1 MGVFDNIKNIF
12 TSKKVETK
20 QVSSNYAMVSNV
32 GVAGQKYSYEDLVK
46 EGYENNAIAFRCINE
61 ISQGA
66 AGVRLKLF
74 RGKLNVDDHPLLDL
88 LARPSPTKGYVE
100 LFESLYSFLLLSGN
114 SYLIGTGVEGSE
126 PKELY
131 CLRPDRVKIIPGQT
145 NLPEAYHY
153 SINGKTIS
161 QYEVKQETGASP
173 VKHFK
178 LFHPKSDY
186 LGLSPLVAAA
196 SNIDSHNLTNRH
208 NVSLLQ
214 NGARPSGAVVFK
226 PKDETGATV
235 QLSDTQRAQILAD
248 MESRFSGTGNAG
260 RPMLLEGDFAFQQ
273 MGMSPKDMDFS
284 VLKKMSAI
292 DIALCFGVPAQ
303 LVGIPDAQTY
313 NNMPEARLA
322 LYEETIIPILRR
334 IQSDLNEWL
343 TPQFGDD
350 LRLEYDVD
358 SIPAMAESRKRVFES
373 VVSGVNSGILTRN
386 EAREKL
392 GYDPIKGGDTLFI
405 SAAMMP
411 ISLAGD
417 SVGDDEDEKSLEL
430 TDDYPIED
438 DDITEENDM
447 LKINKAIDLK
457 PTDGMASEARKGLD
471 WRKEFGRGGTMVGV
485 ARARQLVNGQ
495 NLSPST
501 VKRMF
506 SFFSRHEVDKRAQ
519 GFRPGEKGYPSNG
532 RIAWALWGGDP
543 GFSWSKK
550 KVAQINKEKEKLDND
565 YTDQDV
571 ESQVDLE
578 EKQLTAAVK
587 EGLKNKVKD
596 HNEKHGDKKGKRV
609 TLRMLG
615 AVFRRGIGAYRTNPQ
630 SVRPNVRSE
639 EQWAYARVNAFLFA
653 VRTGKFRSGQ
663 FDRDLLPSGHPLKT

>member
-1 MGVFDNIKNIF
+1 MAIFDNIKNF
-12 TSKKVETK
+12 FKTTKDKKQLPSGNSMAMINSV
-20 QVSSNYAMVSNV
+20 NYAQGNR
-32 GVAGQKYSYEDLVK
+32 YSYDDLVK
-46 EGYENNAIAFRCINE
+46 EGYENNAIAYRCINE

-66 AGVRLKLF
+66 AGVRLKLM

-114 SYLIGTGVEGSE
+114 SYLISTGNDGSPPQE
-126 PKELY
+126 MY
-131 CLRPDRVKIIPGQT
+131 CLRPDRVKIIPGQMS
-145 NLPEAYHY
+145 LPLGYQY
-153 SINGKTIS
+153 TVNGKVVTE
-161 QYEVKQETGASP
+161 YEVNQSTGASP

-178 LFHPKSDY
+178 LFHPKHDH
-186 LGLSPLVAAA
+186 LGLSPLVSAAT
-196 SNIDSHNLTNRH
+196 NLDSHNLTNRH
-208 NVSLLQ
+208 NVALLQ
-214 NGARPSGAVVFK
+214 NGARPSGAVIFK
-226 PKDETGATV
+226 PKDESGSSV
-235 QLSDTQRAQILAD
+235 QLSDSQRAQIISD
-248 MESRFSGTGNAG
+248 MESRFSGSSNAG
-260 RPMLLEGDFAFQQ
+260 RPMLLEGDFTFQQ
-273 MGMSPKDMDFS
+273 MGLSPKDMDFS

-343 TPQFGDD
+343 TPQFADD
-350 LRLEYDVD
+350 LKLEYDID

-373 VVSGVNSGILTRN
+373 VVQGVNAGILTRN
-386 EAREKL
+386 EARAKL
-392 GYDPIKGGDTLFI
+392 GIDPIKGGDTLFVP
-405 SAAMMP
+405 ATFMP
-411 ISLAGD
+411 IDLMGQSI
-417 SVGDDEDEKSLEL
+417 DDDEKSLEI
-430 TDDYPIED
+430 TDDYPQD
-438 DDITEENDM
+438 
-447 LKINKAIDLK
+447 KAISDIDFT
-457 PTDGMASEARKGLD
+457 PTDGMASEAKKGLD
-471 WRKEFGRGGTMVGV
+471 WRKEFGRGGTIVG
-485 ARARQLVNGQ
+485 ATRANQLIRKE

-506 SFFSRHEVDKRAQ
+506 SFFSRHEVDKQAE

-543 GFSWSKK
+543 GFSWSRKK
-550 KVAQINKEKEKLDND
+550 AKQIDNESKVEEVEKILVIKDE
-565 YTDQDV
+565 T
-571 ESQVDLE
+571 EE
-578 EKQLTAAVK
+578 EKQLTAAVR
-587 EGLKNKVKD
+587 EGLKKKVKE

-615 AVFRRGIGAYRTNPQ
+615 AVFRRGIGAYRTNPG

-653 VRTGKFRSGQ
+653 VRTGRFRSGE
-663 FDRDLLPSGHPLKT
+663 FDKDLLPSGHPKRSSK

>member
-1 MGVFDNIKNIF
+1 MGIFDNIKNVF
-12 TSKKVETK
+12 STKKVVKEIK
-20 QVSSNYAMVSNV
+20 QSPITMFSNINYAQ
-32 GVAGQKYSYEDLVK
+32 GQKYNYDELVK

-66 AGVRLKLF
+66 AGVKLKLF
-74 RGKLNVDDHPLLDL
+74 RGKLTVDDHPILDL
-88 LARPSPTKGYVE
+88 LERPSPTKGYVE

-114 SYLIGTGVEGSE
+114 SYLIGSGGEGP

-131 CLRPDRVKIIPGQT
+131 CLRPDRVKIVPGQMS
-145 NLPEAYHY
+145 LPLSYDY
-153 SINGKTIS
+153 TINGKVVS
-161 QYEVKQETGASP
+161 QYEVDQTTGESA

-178 LFHPKSDY
+178 LFHPKHDH
-186 LGLSPLVAAA
+186 LGLSPLVSAAT
-196 SNIDSHNLTNRH
+196 NIDSHNLTNIH

-214 NGARPSGAVVFK
+214 NGARPSGAVIFK
-226 PKDETGATV
+226 PKDETGSSV
-235 QLSDTQRAQILAD
+235 QLSDSQRAQIIKD
-248 MESRFSGTGNAG
+248 MESRFAGTGNAG
-260 RPMLLEGDFAFQQ
+260 RPMLLEGDFSFQQ

-343 TPQFGDD
+343 TPKFGDG
-350 LRLEYDVD
+350 LRLEYDID

-373 VVSGVNSGILTRN
+373 VVSGVNAGILTRN

-392 GYDPIKGGDTLFI
+392 GFDPIKGGDALFI
-405 SAAMMP
+405 PATMMP
-411 ISLAGD
+411 IGLMGE
-417 SVGDDEDEKSLEL
+417 SVDEDEDEKNLEL
-430 TDDYPIED
+430 TDDYPVQ
-438 DDITEENDM
+438 DDIEENDM
-447 LKINKAIDLK
+447 PKLNKAIDLK
-457 PTDGMASEARKGLD
+457 PTDSMANEARKGLE
-471 WRKEFGRGGTMVGV
+471 WRREFGRGGTMVGV
-485 ARARQLVNGQ
+485 ARARQLANRQ

-543 GFSWSKK
+543 GFSWARRKVNQIKK
-550 KVAQINKEKEKLDND
+550 DIEE
-565 YTDQDV
+565 
-571 ESQVDLE
+571 DLE
-578 EKQLTAAVK
+578 EKQITATVK

-609 TLRMLG
+609 TLRMLS

-653 VRTGKFRSGQ
+653 VRTGRYRSGQ
-663 FDRDLLPSGHPLKT
+663 FDKDLLPSGHPLKS

>member
-1 MGVFDNIKNIF
+1 MGIFDNIKNVF
-12 TSKKVETK
+12 STKKVVKEIK
-20 QVSSNYAMVSNV
+20 QSPITMFSNINYAQ
-32 GVAGQKYSYEDLVK
+32 GQKYNYDELVK
-46 EGYENNAIAFRCINE
+46 EGYENNAIVFRCINE

-66 AGVRLKLF
+66 AGVKLKLF
-74 RGKLNVDDHPLLDL
+74 RGKLTVDDHPILDL
-88 LARPSPTKGYVE
+88 LERPSPTKGYVE

-114 SYLIGTGVEGSE
+114 SYLIGSGGEGP

-131 CLRPDRVKIIPGQT
+131 CLRPDRVKIVPGQMS
-145 NLPEAYHY
+145 LPLSYDY
-153 SINGKTIS
+153 TINGKVVS
-161 QYEVKQETGASP
+161 QYEVDQTTGESA

-178 LFHPKSDY
+178 LFHPKHDH
-186 LGLSPLVAAA
+186 LGLSPLVSAAT
-196 SNIDSHNLTNRH
+196 NIDSHNLTNIH

-214 NGARPSGAVVFK
+214 NGARPSGAVIFK
-226 PKDETGATV
+226 PKDETGSSV
-235 QLSDTQRAQILAD
+235 QLSDSQRAQIIKD
-248 MESRFSGTGNAG
+248 MESRFAGTGNAG
-260 RPMLLEGDFAFQQ
+260 RPMLLEGDFSFQQ

-343 TPQFGDD
+343 TPKFGDG
-350 LRLEYDVD
+350 LRLEYDID

-373 VVSGVNSGILTRN
+373 VVSGVNAGILTRN

-392 GYDPIKGGDTLFI
+392 GFDPIKGGDALFI
-405 SAAMMP
+405 PATMMP
-411 ISLAGD
+411 IGLMGE
-417 SVGDDEDEKSLEL
+417 SVDEDEDEKNLEL
-430 TDDYPIED
+430 TDDYPVQ
-438 DDITEENDM
+438 DDIEENDM
-447 LKINKAIDLK
+447 PKLNKAIDLK
-457 PTDGMASEARKGLD
+457 PTDSMANEARKGLE
-471 WRKEFGRGGTMVGV
+471 WRREFGRGGTMVGV
-485 ARARQLVNGQ
+485 ARARQLANRQ

-543 GFSWSKK
+543 GFSWARRKVNQIKK
-550 KVAQINKEKEKLDND
+550 DIEE
-565 YTDQDV
+565 
-571 ESQVDLE
+571 DLE
-578 EKQLTAAVK
+578 EKQITAAVK

-609 TLRMLG
+609 TLRMLS

-653 VRTGKFRSGQ
+653 VRTGRYRSGQ
-663 FDRDLLPSGHPLKT
+663 FDKDLLPSGHPLKS

>member
-1 MGVFDNIKNIF
+1 MGVFDNIRNIF
-12 TSKKVETK
+12 KNKKVETK

-32 GVAGQKYSYEDLVK
+32 NVAGQKYSYEDLVK

-66 AGVRLKLF
+66 AGVKLKLF
-74 RGKLNVDDHPLLDL
+74 RGKLTVDDHPILDL
-88 LARPSPTKGYVE
+88 LERPSPTKGYVE

-114 SYLIGTGVEGSE
+114 SYLIGSGGEGP

-131 CLRPDRVKIIPGQT
+131 CLRPDRVKIVPGQMS
-145 NLPEAYHY
+145 LPLSYDY
-153 SINGKTIS
+153 TINGKVVS
-161 QYEVKQETGASP
+161 QYEVDQTTGESA

-178 LFHPKSDY
+178 LFHPKHDH
-186 LGLSPLVAAA
+186 LGLSPLVSAAT
-196 SNIDSHNLTNRH
+196 NIDSHNLTNIH

-214 NGARPSGAVVFK
+214 NGARPSGAVIFK
-226 PKDETGATV
+226 PKDETGSSV
-235 QLSDTQRAQILAD
+235 QLSDSQRAQIIKD
-248 MESRFSGTGNAG
+248 MESRFAGTGNAG
-260 RPMLLEGDFAFQQ
+260 RPMLLEGDFSFQQ

-343 TPQFGDD
+343 TPKFGDG
-350 LRLEYDVD
+350 LRLEYDID

-373 VVSGVNSGILTRN
+373 VVSGVNAGILTRN

-392 GYDPIKGGDTLFI
+392 GFDPIKGGDALFI
-405 SAAMMP
+405 PATMMP
-411 ISLAGD
+411 IGLMGE
-417 SVGDDEDEKSLEL
+417 SVDEDEDEKNLEL
-430 TDDYPIED
+430 TDDYPVQ
-438 DDITEENDM
+438 DDIEENDM
-447 LKINKAIDLK
+447 PKLNKAIDLK
-457 PTDGMASEARKGLD
+457 PTDSMANEARKGLE
-471 WRKEFGRGGTMVGV
+471 WRREFGRGGTMVGV
-485 ARARQLVNGQ
+485 ARARQLANRQ

-543 GFSWSKK
+543 GFSWARRKVNQIKK
-550 KVAQINKEKEKLDND
+550 DIEE
-565 YTDQDV
+565 
-571 ESQVDLE
+571 DLE
-578 EKQLTAAVK
+578 EKQITAAVK

-609 TLRMLG
+609 TLRMLS

-653 VRTGKFRSGQ
+653 VRTGRYRSGQ
-663 FDRDLLPSGHPLKT
+663 FDKDLLPSGHPLKS

>member
-1 MGVFDNIKNIF
+1 MGVFDNIRNIF
-12 TSKKVETK
+12 KTKKVETK

-32 GVAGQKYSYEDLVK
+32 NVAGQKYSYEDLVK

-74 RGKLNVDDHPLLDL
+74 RGKLNVEDHPLLDL

-161 QYEVKQETGASP
+161 QYEVNQETGASP

-208 NVSLLQ
+208 NVSLLS
-214 NGARPSGAVVFK
+214 NGARPSGAVIFK
-226 PKDETGATV
+226 PKDETGSTV

-248 MESRFSGTGNAG
+248 METRFSGTNNAG
-260 RPMLLEGDFAFQQ
+260 RPMLLEGDFSFQQ

-405 SAAMMP
+405 SATMMP

-417 SVGDDEDEKSLEL
+417 SVGDDEDEKSLEI
-430 TDDYPIED
+430 TDDYPDE
-438 DDITEENDM
+438 
-447 LKINKAIDLK
+447 KAISDIDLR
-457 PTDGMASEARKGLD
+457 PTDSMAAEAKRGLA
-471 WRKEFGRGGTMVGV
+471 WRKEHGRGGTMVGV
-485 ARARQLVNGQ
+485 ARANQLVNKE

-506 SFFSRHEVDKRAQ
+506 SFFSRHEVDKQGQ
-519 GFRPGEKGYPSNG
+519 GFSQGEEGYPSAG

-543 GFSWSKK
+543 GFSWARK
-550 KVAQINKEKEKLDND
+550 KVGQINRESEKLDND
-565 YTDQDV
+565 YTV
-571 ESQVDLE
+571 EETESQEDIE

-609 TLRMLG
+609 TVRMLG

>member
-1 MGVFDNIKNIF
+1 MAIFDNIKNF
-12 TSKKVETK
+12 FKTTKDKKQLPSGNSMAMINSV
-20 QVSSNYAMVSNV
+20 NYAQGNR
-32 GVAGQKYSYEDLVK
+32 YSYDDLVK
-46 EGYENNAIAFRCINE
+46 EGYENNAIAYRCINE

-66 AGVRLKLF
+66 AGVRLKLM
-74 RGKLNVDDHPLLDL
+74 RGKNTVEDHPLLDL
-88 LARPSPTKGYVE
+88 LDRPSPTKGYVE

-114 SYLIGTGVEGSE
+114 SYLISTGNDGSPPQE
-126 PKELY
+126 MY
-131 CLRPDRVKIIPGQT
+131 CLRPDRIKIVPGQT

-161 QYEVKQETGASP
+161 QYDVNQETGESP

-178 LFHPKSDY
+178 LFHPKHDH
-186 LGLSPLVAAA
+186 LGLSPLVSAAT
-196 SNIDSHNLTNRH
+196 NLDSHNLTNRH
-208 NVSLLQ
+208 NVALLQ
-214 NGARPSGAVVFK
+214 NGARPSGAVIFK
-226 PKDETGATV
+226 PKDESGSSV
-235 QLSDTQRAQILAD
+235 QLSDSQRAQIISD
-248 MESRFSGTGNAG
+248 MESRFSGSSNAG
-260 RPMLLEGDFAFQQ
+260 RPMLLEGDFTFQQ
-273 MGMSPKDMDFS
+273 MGLSPKDMDFS

-343 TPQFGDD
+343 TPQFADD
-350 LRLEYDVD
+350 LKLEYDID

-373 VVSGVNSGILTRN
+373 VVQGVNAGILTRN
-386 EAREKL
+386 EARAKL
-392 GYDPIKGGDTLFI
+392 GIDPIKGGDTLFVP
-405 SAAMMP
+405 ATFMP
-411 ISLAGD
+411 IDLMGQSI
-417 SVGDDEDEKSLEL
+417 DDDEKSLEI
-430 TDDYPIED
+430 TDDYPQD
-438 DDITEENDM
+438 
-447 LKINKAIDLK
+447 KAISDIDFT
-457 PTDGMASEARKGLD
+457 PTDGMASEAKKGLA
-471 WRKEFGRGGTMVGV
+471 WRKEFGRGGTIVG
-485 ARARQLVNGQ
+485 ATRANQLIRKE

-506 SFFSRHEVDKRAQ
+506 SFFSRHEVDKQAE

-543 GFSWSKK
+543 GFSWSRKK
-550 KVAQINKEKEKLDND
+550 ATQIDNESKVEEVEKILVIKDE
-565 YTDQDV
+565 T
-571 ESQVDLE
+571 EE
-578 EKQLTAAVK
+578 EKQLTAAVR
-587 EGLKNKVKD
+587 EGLKKKVKE

-615 AVFRRGIGAYRTNPQ
+615 AVFRRGIGAYRTNPG

-653 VRTGKFRSGQ
+653 VRTGRFRSGE
-663 FDRDLLPSGHPLKT
+663 FDKDLLPSGHPKRSSK